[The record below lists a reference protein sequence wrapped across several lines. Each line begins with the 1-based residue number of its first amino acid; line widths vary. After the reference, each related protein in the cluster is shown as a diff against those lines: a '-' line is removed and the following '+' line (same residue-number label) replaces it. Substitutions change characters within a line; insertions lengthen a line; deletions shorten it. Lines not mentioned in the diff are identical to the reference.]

1 MLTIDGSYGEGGG
14 QIVRTSLTLAAILSR
29 PVCIKNIRAG
39 RNPPGLAA
47 QHLAAIR
54 AAAMICDARL
64 EGDKLGSTQLTFEP
78 QSQPVP
84 GNYEFDIAEAR
95 TGGSAGAATLVLQ
108 TVLLPLALAQKSS
121 TISVKGGTHVPWS
134 PSYHYLN
141 EVYLPMLA
149 PLGIQA
155 LAELVAWGWYPAGNG
170 EIHLVVEAG
179 TPARASLSA
188 ASPGS
193 QPDIFTRWGQK
204 RGALVQIRGVAVA
217 SSLPAHI
224 AQRMTDRAMSL
235 FKQAALPAAVE
246 PQRVRSVSPGAG
258 IFLLAEYEWSRAGFG
273 AIGQVGKPSEAVAE
287 EAVSDLLAFHESE
300 AALDQHLAD
309 QLVLPVALCGVPAT
323 LQAERLSKHTLTNVW
338 VVQQFLGQV
347 AEVDKAANIINFTP
361 RSEGEVRNDG

>member
-1 MLTIDGSYGEGGG
+1 M
-14 QIVRTSLTLAAILSR
+14 RTSLTLAAILSQ
-29 PVCIKNIRAG
+29 PFCIKNIRAG

-78 QSQPVP
+78 QSLPVP
-84 GNYEFDIAEAR
+84 GVYEFDVAEAR
-95 TGGSAGAATLVLQ
+95 TRGSAGAATLVLQ

-121 TISVKGGTHVPWS
+121 TVIVKGGTHVPWS

-155 LAELVAWGWYPAGNG
+155 AAELAAWGWYPAGNG
-170 EIHLVVEAG
+170 EIHLVIEAG
-179 TPARASLSA
+179 TPAPA
-188 ASPGS
+188 AGAGVPAAFPGP
-193 QPDIFTRWGQK
+193 QPDVFTWWGQK
-204 RGALVQIRGVAVA
+204 RGALVQISGVAVA

-235 FKQAALPAAVE
+235 FKQAGLPAAIE

-258 IFLLAEYEWSRAGFG
+258 IFLLAEYEWSRAGFS
-273 AIGQVGKPSEAVAE
+273 AIGKVGKPSETVAE
-287 EAVSDLLAFHESE
+287 EAVNDLLAFHESG
-300 AALDQHLAD
+300 AALDEHLVD
-309 QLVLPVALCGVPAT
+309 QLVLPVAVNGVPVT
-323 LQAERLSKHTLTNVW
+323 LQADRLSKHTLTNIW
-338 VVQQFLGQV
+338 VMEKFLGRV
-347 AEVDKAANIINFTP
+347 AEVDTASNIINFIP
-361 RSEGEVRNDG
+361 RSGEEARSDGQRG